1 MRHTATL
8 RGAGKR
14 KRPLSETH
22 GVVVATHRR
31 HYSVRLDDG
40 PVISC
45 ILRGRKLTL
54 ACGDRVD
61 VVLGRGDDAVIDG
74 LSPRSTL
81 FFRSDLH
88 RERLIA
94 ANVTQVLGVVAP
106 EPPYDDELVH
116 RWIVASESNGCR
128 FVLAAN
134 KFDLPEFV
142 AIQPRLAQ
150 FATLGYPVVTL
161 SAQHDVTALVPLLTG
176 QKTVLIGQSG
186 MGKSTLIN
194 TLLPHA
200 AARVGEV
207 STALQTGRH
216 TTTETTLYWLDDDS
230 WIVDSPGMKEFGLA
244 HLGSAAIEQAFVE
257 LRPLLGTCRFRNC
270 RHDVEPGCAIQDAI
284 ERGDIRPWR
293 VDLLKHLLA
302 ASQRRVQNWS

>member
-1 MRHTATL
+1 MRTAIPDVKPPL
-8 RGAGKR
+8 RALASTTQG
-14 KRPLSETH
+14 L
-22 GVVVATHRR
+22 VVATHRR
-31 HYSVRLDDG
+31 HYSVRLDDDR
-40 PVISC
+40 VISC

-54 ACGDRVD
+54 ACGDIVD
-61 VVLGRGDDAVIDG
+61 VALGRGDDAIIEG
-74 LSPRSTL
+74 LAPRSTL

-116 RWIVASESNGCR
+116 RWIVATESNGCR
-128 FVLAAN
+128 FVLVAN
-134 KFDLPEFV
+134 KSDLPSFA
-142 AIQPRLAQ
+142 AIEARLEQ
-150 FATLGYPVVTL
+150 FAALGYPVVAL
-161 SAQHDVTALVPLLTG
+161 SAQGDVGALTPLLLG

-194 TLLPHA
+194 TLLPQA
-200 AARVGEV
+200 DARVGNV
-207 STALQTGRH
+207 SVALQTGRH
-216 TTTETTLYWLDDDS
+216 TTTETTLYRLDADS

-244 HLGSAAIEQAFVE
+244 HLGAAAIEQAFVE

-302 ASQRRVQNWS
+302 ASQRRVQSWS